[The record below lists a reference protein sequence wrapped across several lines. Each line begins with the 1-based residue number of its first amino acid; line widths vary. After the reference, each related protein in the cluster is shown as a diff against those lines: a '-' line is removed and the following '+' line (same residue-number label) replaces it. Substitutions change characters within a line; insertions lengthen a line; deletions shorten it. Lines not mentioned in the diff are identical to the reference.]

1 MNKKE
6 VFEIIRNL
14 RIKHGITLGEI
25 EDIQQKE
32 TERLSS
38 IEKIFDMS
46 SQYDV
51 DLLVA
56 LIYLLNED
64 PKPVYEWFKTNHKNC
79 KYLSESRKPNPFG
92 ISKIIAGSRVAA
104 ITGNAFGG
112 RIPLVGVVIG
122 GGVGGLLGYMPN
134 NPPTSK
140 FKNDENY
147 YNKLL
152 IAAFIQNPLFFSMA
166 WNWNIF
172 NLNSIADSKS
182 VLENTAPDLNT
193 HFQNNNIILF
203 KNRADLFHN
212 QTIVLDYPIYASAAG
227 TSGFNNITR
236 IPIEL
241 LGELEIRGNSETEE
255 IVFVLS
261 INKEYQTLK
270 FELTIDFEVNNSM
283 YSATIEKN
291 YSDEDDEVRS
301 APVQVDFSKGLK
313 FQKINWKAL

>member
-79 KYLSESRKPNPFG
+79 KYLSESRNPNPFG

-112 RIPLVGVVIG
+112 RIPLVGAVIA

-134 NPPTSK
+134 NQTTSK

-172 NLNSIADSKS
+172 NLNSISENKS
-182 VLENTAPDLNT
+182 VLRISAWNWVSDYEEYGMAASGGIYKKLLEKECEDFGNLYITGLNEDSHYKINIKFILKDKASLLTVELKYKERTMSDWKKIIFTPDD
-193 HFQNNNIILF
+193 FE
-203 KNRADLFHN
+203 D
-212 QTIVLDYPIYASAAG
+212 
-227 TSGFNNITR
+227 
-236 IPIEL
+236 
-241 LGELEIRGNSETEE
+241 GEAIE
-255 IVFVLS
+255 IVPFNYERGIQVE
-261 INKEYQTLK
+261 INIFGKQ
-270 FELTIDFEVNNSM
+270 
-283 YSATIEKN
+283 
-291 YSDEDDEVRS
+291 
-301 APVQVDFSKGLK
+301 
-313 FQKINWKAL
+313 